1 MKIQKLHIFN
11 IASIEDATIDF
22 TAEPLASSD
31 VFVIAGKTGAGK
43 STILDSISLALYN
56 TTPRLHAAMNTRVEN
71 NSDNLTLNDPRQLMR
86 RDTGEASITLDFE
99 GIDGMNYR
107 AYWHVQR
114 GKNKKAG
121 QALDTVDWSLCCMSD
136 GNRAVTGKGTKTQE
150 VEAAIKK
157 AVGLE
162 FDQFCRT
169 TMLAQG
175 EFTRFLKSSEKE
187 KSEIL
192 AKITRLTD
200 YAEIGKKIYE
210 IEVEKEKAYNAA
222 KQAAGDTG
230 LTEQEILELTDGIT
244 ELKTQLAQVK
254 ADKETADTKKAWL
267 QIESQIA
274 AKNLEISKHKEVLDG
289 PDYKQKCQ
297 DIADWDASINAR
309 QQMGTESSE
318 QMNSDAQDVLLGQYR
333 KDCTIILGAREALR
347 LAVEA
352 NNDRKAEIEAYLDSA
367 SGHKDEYTQ
376 ASVLTEALE
385 RIAQDRAEMKGARDQ
400 AADLE
405 RKINGVLKTNLTE
418 AEGNLANATSISG
431 LLTKAEDVL
440 KAQRAVA
447 RFHKAEEAY
456 REKGEQ
462 LEVLKSIIEALNG
475 KLEEYKGK
483 IATQEGIVET
493 CRKAYDKQ
501 KDTVEDWAK
510 AMRSKLS
517 SGEIDECPVCGQ
529 KVLNRVFKE
538 DMLSALY
545 DSAREEF
552 ESADKALQTLRNESG
567 VVLSE
572 KTGKQSSYETQKA
585 DYDKDASVKDAKADA
600 DLACTAVGLSMTEP
614 QLDEALSTRLGEH
627 CSKLAD
633 LGCTIERKDDVTDAL
648 DSVAF
653 LKKKYSEKKLESLR
667 KQVEDA
673 RNARNDAI
681 TKKSGLEGT
690 QTALKSGLDSDIDK
704 VKKVIAQE
712 LWDADPKGYAE
723 NTLGPAAKK
732 YDAAVKEL
740 DDLSKDTS
748 ADKLSGLKSTISQI
762 HGIFPE
768 WKDDKPEETAMIENA
783 QNEAVTLFANIKAA
797 NGEKE
802 RAAKAASEA
811 GKAVDSFIA
820 ANPTFSRERLSVLED
835 LDNIDDIRQEVK
847 AEEEKQVE
855 LQSGLNELE
864 SQRDKLT
871 KPELAGGDTIEQLE
885 SVIKVADEQTIPS
898 LNQQIGAKQKTLDDD
913 EKKKSGLAALEA
925 ARDAARE
932 DYDEWRL
939 ISSVLGDKEGQKFQM
954 IAQSFILGDL
964 LNSANKYLKE
974 KKLAERYT
982 LKAVPKT
989 LHISIEDA
997 YQGYAT
1003 RSSDSLSGGESFLV
1017 SLALA
1022 LALAEIGDGLGVDT
1036 LFIDEGFGSLSGA
1049 PLIRAI
1055 NVLKGLHHTNNGRHI
1070 GVISHIDEVKANIPI
1085 QIQVEQGEESSSS
1098 TIKVVPKVG

>member
-56 TTPRLHAAMNTRVEN
+56 TTPRLKAAMNSRVEN

-107 AYWHVQR
+107 AHWHVQR

-121 QALDTVDWSLCCMSD
+121 QALDTVDWSLCCLSD
-136 GNRAVTGKGTKTQE
+136 GNRAVTGKGTKTQD
-150 VEAAIKK
+150 VEAAMKK

-175 EFTRFLKSSEKE
+175 EFTRFLKSTEKE
-187 KSEIL
+187 KSDIL

-244 ELKTQLAQVK
+244 ELKDQLGQVDAEK
-254 ADKETADTKKAWL
+254 KTAADKKAWL

-274 AKNLEISKHKEVLDG
+274 AKKLEISEHKKTLDG
-289 PDYKQKCQ
+289 PDHKQKCQ
-297 DIADWDASINAR
+297 DVADWDASINAR
-309 QQMGTESSE
+309 QQMRTESSE
-318 QMNSDAQDVLLGQYR
+318 QKNSKAQDELLAQYR
-333 KDCTIILGAREALR
+333 KDCAVILGAREALR
-347 LAVEA
+347 RTVEA
-352 NNDRKAEIEAYLDSA
+352 NNNRKTEIEAYLDSV
-367 SGHKDEYTQ
+367 SEHKDEYTQ
-376 ASVLTEALE
+376 ASVLTEALG
-385 RIAQDRAEMKGARDQ
+385 RIAQASADMEDAKVRAD
-400 AADLE
+400 DLKKLIDGE
-405 RKINGVLKTNLTE
+405 LKTNLTE
-418 AEGNLANATSISG
+418 AEGTLATATAISG
-431 LLTKAEDVL
+431 LLTEAEYVL
-440 KAQRAVA
+440 KAQRDVA
-447 RFHKAEEAY
+447 RFHKAEDAH
-456 REKGEQ
+456 RIKGEQ
-462 LEVLKSIIEALNG
+462 LEALNKEIAALG
-475 KLEEYKGK
+475 EKLKEYTGK
-483 IATQEGIVET
+483 IEDQETLVENH
-493 CRKAYDKQ
+493 RKTFEKQ

-538 DMLSALY
+538 EMLSALY
-545 DSAREEF
+545 DSAKEEY
-552 ESADKALQTLRNESG
+552 ESADKALQNLRNESG
-567 VVLSE
+567 AVLSK
-572 KTGKQSSYETQKA
+572 KTGKQSSYDTQKA
-585 DYDKDASVKDAKADA
+585 DYDKDTSVKDAKTDA
-600 DLACTAVGLSMTEP
+600 DLACSKVGLSMTEP
-614 QLDEALSTRLGEH
+614 QLDDALSARLDEY

-633 LGCTIERKDDVTDAL
+633 LGCTIERKDDAAGTLGV
-648 DSVAF
+648 VASI
-653 LKKKYSEKKLESLR
+653 KKKYSDKQLQDLQKK
-667 KQVEDA
+667 VDA
-673 RNARNDAI
+673 AKVAQNKAKTQKDI
-681 TKKSGLEGT
+681 LEGKKT
-690 QTALKSGLDSDIDK
+690 TLKSGLDSDIAK
-704 VKKVIAQE
+704 VNKVIAQE

-723 NTLGPAAKK
+723 NTLGPAAEK
-732 YDAAVKEL
+732 YNEAIKEL
-740 DDLSKDTS
+740 NDLSKDTS
-748 ADKLSGLKSTISQI
+748 ADKLSGLDSTISQI
-762 HGIFPE
+762 HGIFPD
-768 WKDDKPEETAMIENA
+768 WKDDKPEETATIEDA
-783 QNEAVTLFANIKAA
+783 QNEAVTLFASIKTA
-797 NGEKE
+797 NGEKD
-802 RAAKAASEA
+802 RAGKAASEA
-811 GKAVDSFIA
+811 SKAVDNFIA
-820 ANPTFSRERLSVLED
+820 DNPTFSRERLSILEG
-835 LDNIDDIRQEVK
+835 LDNVDDIRQEVR
-847 AEEEKQVE
+847 EEKEKQVE

-871 KPELAGGDTIEQLE
+871 HPEIAEEDTIEALDSIINTAE
-885 SVIKVADEQTIPS
+885 NQTIP
-898 LNQQIGAKQKTLDDD
+898 LLYQQIGAKRKTLDDD
-913 EKKKSGLAALEA
+913 AKKKSGLANLEA
-925 ARDAARE
+925 ARDAARD

-939 ISSVLGDKEGQKFQM
+939 ISRELGDKEGQKFQM

-982 LKAVPKT
+982 LKAVPNT

-1055 NVLKGLHHTNNGRHI
+1055 NVLKGLHHTNKGRHI

-1098 TIKVVPKVG
+1098 TIKVVPEV